1 MSARL
6 THIAL
11 PCHDLEA
18 TIGWYEMHTHLRT
31 THRRTDPDG
40 DVAWITSEHDSIA
53 LVFLQSKDSKDP
65 EPTLTPFAHL
75 GISLD
80 SAEKVDE
87 VAETGRDAGCLAWEP
102 ASHPP
107 PVGYL
112 CALVDPDEN
121 LVEFSFG
128 QEL

>member
-1 MSARL
+1 MTARF

-18 TIGWYEMHTHLRT
+18 TIGWYETHTSLRM

-40 DVAWITSEHDSIA
+40 DVAWVTSEHDSMA
-53 LVFLQSKDSKDP
+53 LVFVQPKDSKDP
-65 EPTLTPFAHL
+65 SPILTPFAHL
-75 GISLD
+75 GFSLD
-80 SAEKVDE
+80 SPEHVDE
-87 VAETGRDAGCLAWEP
+87 VAENGRQAGCLAWEP
-102 ASHPP
+102 TSHPP

-112 CALVDPDEN
+112 CALADPDGN